1 MKKIKIILIFLIC
14 IGIIAM
20 VISLYFFLRD
30 RKFVEINDENIEFIT
45 KELSRDIENEKKL
58 EGIRKVGYQMIW
70 LGTEIEIYYA
80 PFEKIKS
87 YPTYEGAVGIGT
99 VAEYVRE
106 NGYSESTIAL
116 KIIYVLLIAISIC
129 IVALIVIYRIE
140 KSKNGNKLSCY
151 KIVKKKES

>member
-20 VISLYFFLRD
+20 VISLYFFLRE
-30 RKFVEINDENIEFIT
+30 RQFVEINNENIEFIT
-45 KELSRDIENEKKL
+45 KELRRDIENEKEL
-58 EGIRKVGYQMIW
+58 EGMRKVGYQVVW
-70 LGTEIEIYYA
+70 LGAEIEIYYA
-80 PFEKIKS
+80 PFEKINS
-87 YPTYEGAVGIGT
+87 YPTGEGEMGIGN
-99 VAEYVRE
+99 VAKYVRE

-140 KSKNGNKLSCY
+140 KSK
-151 KIVKKKES
+151 KKTNVQ